1 MHSRVHRGMVRC
13 WFPAVRRT
21 LNLHLSCWPARSSVA
36 CARRW
41 TTLSGRSARVF
52 VSRVIAGA
60 SIEHRDAGLAS
71 KSGWNHRWSDS
82 RHMNPRVWAADGQ
95 LVPVVAARAPTTE
108 VERAVDTR
116 CRCAHGAD
124 GVHHPVPQRHRIRVP
139 PPSRAKSTRTEGLP
153 STVIR
158 ASRCDV
164 DPRRGAGA
172 RH

>member
-1 MHSRVHRGMVRC
+1 VLVPGR
-13 WFPAVRRT
+13 PANT
-21 LNLHLSCWPARSSVA
+21 EPPFELLAGELSCWPARLSVA

-95 LVPVVAARAPTTE
+95 LVPVVAAPAPTTE

-116 CRCAHGAD
+116 CRCAYGAD
-124 GVHHPVPQRHRIRVP
+124 GVHHPCHSGIG
-139 PPSRAKSTRTEGLP
+139 SG
-153 STVIR
+153 
-158 ASRCDV
+158 
-164 DPRRGAGA
+164 
-172 RH
+172 